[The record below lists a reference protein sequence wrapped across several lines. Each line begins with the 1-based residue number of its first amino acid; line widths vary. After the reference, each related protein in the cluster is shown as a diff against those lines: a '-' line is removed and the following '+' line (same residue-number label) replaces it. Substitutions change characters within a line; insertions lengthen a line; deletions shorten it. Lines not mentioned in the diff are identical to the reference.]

1 MSHNSYQPDDYSR
14 LYNNQS
20 SQNASD
26 YQNQNFSHHL
36 YDAENQAN
44 LYQQNQEYQR
54 YYHSPKPVIR
64 PPKEQK
70 PKQPFSPIPLLLVAG
85 VIFLFI
91 GGLIVLTKTWSVLP
105 DAVRALGLLSA
116 SVLAF
121 SVSILAERIFRLQ
134 KTGFAFYVLGC
145 IFLPLALGGIGVFH
159 LFGQWFSFD
168 GNGAGLLWMVI
179 CLSVSIS
186 TYLGQKK
193 YQNTVLVW
201 ISLISLDGAWIS
213 FSIFFSFQIIGK
225 LLPFIKANIILGILL
240 TAYSIAASFLCERYL
255 RSNESSYITP
265 AVPNHLY
272 IINLINAVFMTSIA
286 LDSRLCAGILS
297 LIIAVLFC
305 NYRFTEGQ
313 THTGIFGS
321 VFCLMTALYQM
332 KVLFPDSDSSA
343 VFCFMFGMSA
353 VILMSL
359 QKMPKLRTEFTSTY
373 SKAGMFLS
381 IPVILF
387 TGANSLTEHTGLTIL
402 LYALL
407 ALGAFCFFKS
417 NINPISEDA
426 KSLAFHA
433 SLLFLISEYAM
444 KNQGNLILLGL
455 VISALFLLMQ
465 ALIRKK
471 LWMLAVA
478 ILTSIAVMLLSLEH
492 PEVTLL
498 WLCVSGMLGGLI
510 YANRKWRF
518 TLEKCC
524 AWGFLAFLAPALQS
538 ALALVMAE
546 DIAWILTFSVSGLL
560 YLAETFIFWKDLRPN
575 ATKPYLEAEAFL
587 LSIIS
592 FISYLLEE
600 TSAGFGFLLGILLLI
615 FAGGYLRKNT
625 NAIAIPQLIMTF
637 VVISHLINR
646 DDPVIIQVTFYV
658 LLLIVYAFMGRILLP
673 EGFYNRED
681 GKMQVDWALLAGI
694 LPIFGT
700 SVKIDW
706 YPSILISLFL
716 AIYSLAYIG
725 RVKNRFLP
733 TLMASAFSCLTIFFH
748 NVNDPFEIFTALH
761 ESEMKTPQVLL
772 YVLPI
777 HLFILSLLWIL
788 PEKHKQ
794 AVHNAR
800 FVMYCITMFCLLV
813 VSLNFKNASDAIL
826 LMLFSFGILF
836 GSFNV
841 KKLRWFTLGFAIL
854 FLTTLRLTWKF
865 WTSLH
870 WGIYLF
876 LAGLLLIGIAS
887 YTEYKNRYY
896 AEHPDEPKKK
906 MEFFKTWTW

>member
-1 MSHNSYQPDDYSR
+1 MSQNPYRPDDYSR
-14 LYNNQS
+14 LYH

-26 YQNQNFSHHL
+26 SENQNYSHSP
-36 YDAENQAN
+36 YQAEH
-44 LYQQNQEYQR
+44 YSSMHQQNTNYPNYYQ
-54 YYHSPKPVIR
+54 SPAPVLR
-64 PPKEQK
+64 PPKENK

-85 VIFLFI
+85 VIFLFL
-91 GGLIVLTKTWSVLP
+91 GGLIFLTKTWSMLP
-105 DAVRALGLLSA
+105 DVLRALGLLSA

-121 SVSILAERIFRLQ
+121 GASALAERVFRLQ
-134 KTGFAFYVLGC
+134 KTSFAFYVLGC
-145 IFLPLALGGIGVFH
+145 IFLPLALCGMGVFH
-159 LFGQWFSFD
+159 LFGEWFSFK
-168 GNGAGLLWMVI
+168 GNGSGLLWMI
-179 CLSVSIS
+179 IFLSISVS

-201 ISLISLDGAWIS
+201 LSLLGLDGAWIS
-213 FSIFFSFQIIGK
+213 FSIFFSLQIIGK
-225 LLPFIKANIILGILL
+225 LLPSVRTSIVLGILL
-240 TAYSIAASFLCERYL
+240 TAYSVAVSFLCERYL
-255 RSNESSYITP
+255 RSHELSYITR
-265 AVPNHLY
+265 AVPSHLY
-272 IINLINAVFMTSIA
+272 IVNMITAVFLSVISA
-286 LDSRLCAGILS
+286 DFRLSGGILS
-297 LIIAVLFC
+297 GIMAVVFC
-305 NYRFTEGQ
+305 NYRFIENKM
-313 THTGIFGS
+313 HTGIFGS
-321 VFCLMTALYQM
+321 AFCLITGLYQI
-332 KVLFPDSDSSA
+332 KYLFPDSDNSD
-343 VFCFMFGMSA
+343 VFCFVFCITA

-359 QKMPKLRTEFTSTY
+359 QQMPKLRMDFTTTY
-373 SKAGMFLS
+373 SKAGMLLS
-381 IPVILF
+381 VPVLLF
-387 TGANSLTEHTGLTIL
+387 ASANSLTKHTGLMLL

-407 ALGAFCFFKS
+407 ILGAFCFAKS
-417 NINPISEDA
+417 NSNPFSEDS
-426 KSLAFHA
+426 KSLAVYA
-433 SLLFLISEYAM
+433 SLLFMTAERSIFNES
-444 KNQGNLILLGL
+444 NLLMLAL
-455 VISALFLLMQ
+455 VISALLLLVQAFL
-465 ALIRKK
+465 RKK
-471 LWMLAVA
+471 LWMLVTA
-478 ILTSIAVMLLSLEH
+478 IMTSIAVMLLNLEH
-492 PEVTLL
+492 PEITLL
-498 WLCVSGMLGGLI
+498 WLCAGGMLGGLI
-510 YANRKWRF
+510 YANQKWRF
-518 TLEKCC
+518 VLEKCC
-524 AWGFLAFLAPALQS
+524 AWGFLAFLSPALQGS
-538 ALALVMAE
+538 LALVMAK
-546 DIAWILTFSVSGLL
+546 DIAWILTFAVSGLL
-560 YLAETFIFWKDLRPN
+560 YLVETFVFWKDLRPN
-575 ATKPYLEAEAFL
+575 ATKPYIEAEAFL
-587 LSIIS
+587 LSIIA
-592 FISYLLEE
+592 FISYLSEE
-600 TSAGFGFLLGILLLI
+600 TSAGFGFLLGVLLLV

-637 VVISHLINR
+637 VVVSYLINR
-646 DDPVIIQVTFYV
+646 DDPVIIQVTLYL

-673 EGFYNRED
+673 EGFCNRED

-725 RVKNRFLP
+725 RVKNRFIP
-733 TLMASAFSCLTIFFH
+733 TLMTSAFSCLTIFFH

-761 ESEMKTPQVLL
+761 ESQMKTPQVLL

-788 PEKHKQ
+788 PEKYKHG
-794 AVHNAR
+794 VHNAR

-841 KKLRWFTLGFAIL
+841 KKLRWFTLGFTIL